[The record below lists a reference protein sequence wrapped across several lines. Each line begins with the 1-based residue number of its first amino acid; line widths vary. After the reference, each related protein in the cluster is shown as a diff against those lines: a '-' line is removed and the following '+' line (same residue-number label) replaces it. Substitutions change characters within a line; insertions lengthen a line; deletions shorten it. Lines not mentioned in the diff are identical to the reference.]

1 MITKPNNIIEFMRK
15 INTDL
20 KTKLNCKITNQYIKL
35 EPDNEELHRTI
46 TKYLD
51 DNSIPYY
58 IIMPKVLRP
67 VKIVIR
73 GLPIDTNPDLIKT
86 KLTDM
91 QFQVANIYQLKKSDQ
106 DRTPMP
112 LFQEALHNAID
123 ARSLD
128 IPASIGWSARCV
140 KCAQEHLTSE
150 CPTQRTDAPLCA
162 NCNGKH
168 PASYRGCP
176 NFPKLNQT
184 QAKTATTTINN
195 TFQPKYTHSNLSFA
209 NVVSHNNAN
218 TSTINSTPNATLN
231 SLQELAQD
239 KELILILTNFT
250 QNST

>member
-112 LFQEALHNAID
+112 LFQVQLNPTENID
-123 ARSLD
+123 SIWNIESLLYLKVK
-128 IPASIGWSARCV
+128 IEKYNLTGGIAQCHRCQKFGHSSIHRMVC
-140 KCAQEHLTSE
+140 KMC
-150 CPTQRTDAPLCA
+150 
-162 NCNGKH
+162 
-168 PASYRGCP
+168 
-176 NFPKLNQT
+176 
-184 QAKTATTTINN
+184 
-195 TFQPKYTHSNLSFA
+195 
-209 NVVSHNNAN
+209 
-218 TSTINSTPNATLN
+218 
-231 SLQELAQD
+231 
-239 KELILILTNFT
+239 
-250 QNST
+250 